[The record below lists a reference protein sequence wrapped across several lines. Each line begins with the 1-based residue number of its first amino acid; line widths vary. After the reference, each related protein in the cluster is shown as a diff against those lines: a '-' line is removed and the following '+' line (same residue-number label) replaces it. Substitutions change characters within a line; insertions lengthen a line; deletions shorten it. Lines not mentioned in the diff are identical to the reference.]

1 MSNKPVIVFEGI
13 ECSGKSL
20 HINNVCKFLKKKRI
34 PYICLREPGGSKNS
48 EIIRKLILNK
58 KSNFNRNTDLFLYSA
73 SRSEN
78 IQKLKKIDSFTLL
91 QFNESSTRTRLSFSI
106 AAQKLGINVVESQ
119 DSISA
124 KEKGESLI
132 HELETFKSMGIEAL
146 VIRTKENNLEEYR
159 NFDEISVISGGFGN
173 TSHPTQALVDVATLT
188 KLNKFSYEVPVTY
201 VGDLKHSRVFSSGR
215 ELLTKLGFKVGVFSN
230 EELLP
235 SNLDN
240 LCVFNSWEE
249 VVENSGSVEL
259 LRVQK
264 ERIENIEGFDFNNYK
279 KNFQL
284 TNEILENTPNDFVV
298 LHPMPINIGIE
309 II

>member
-1 MSNKPVIVFEGI
+1 MNHLLDFQNVEKENLEKI
-13 ECSGKSL
+13 
-20 HINNVCKFLKKKRI
+20 INSILK
-34 PYICLREPGGSKNS
+34 L
-48 EIIRKLILNK
+48 
-58 KSNFNRNTDLFLYSA
+58 
-73 SRSEN
+73 N

-146 VIRTKENNLEEYR
+146 VIRTKENNLEEYK
-159 NFDEISVISGGFGN
+159 NFNEISVISGGFGN

-264 ERIENIEGFDFNNYK
+264 ERIENLSSFNFEKYK
-279 KNFQL
+279 KHFQL
-284 TNEILENTPNDFVV
+284 RNEVLSQTPPDFAVF
-298 LHPMPINIGIE
+298 HPMPINIGIE
-309 II
+309 IDEIAAKYEKFKYGEQLKFAIPARIISYRYALGNIW

>member
-1 MSNKPVIVFEGI
+1 MKHLLDFQNVEKENLEKI
-13 ECSGKSL
+13 
-20 HINNVCKFLKKKRI
+20 INSILKI
-34 PYICLREPGGSKNS
+34 
-48 EIIRKLILNK
+48 
-58 KSNFNRNTDLFLYSA
+58 
-73 SRSEN
+73 N
-78 IQKLKKIDSFTLL
+78 IQKLKKIDSITLL

-146 VIRTKENNLEEYR
+146 VIRTKENNLEEYK
-159 NFDEISVISGGFGN
+159 NFNEISVISGGFGN

-284 TNEILENTPNDFVV
+284 TNEILENTSDDFVV

-309 II
+309 IDDNAAKSKKFIYQEQLKMAIPARVASYQYVFGAI

>member
-1 MSNKPVIVFEGI
+1 MCFCFQLNF
-13 ECSGKSL
+13 L
-20 HINNVCKFLKKKRI
+20 LLKFLIQNSKR
-34 PYICLREPGGSKNS
+34 
-48 EIIRKLILNK
+48 
-58 KSNFNRNTDLFLYSA
+58 
-73 SRSEN
+73 
-78 IQKLKKIDSFTLL
+78 Q
-91 QFNESSTRTRLSFSI
+91 QF
-106 AAQKLGINVVESQ
+106 
-119 DSISA
+119 
-124 KEKGESLI
+124 
-132 HELETFKSMGIEAL
+132 
-146 VIRTKENNLEEYR
+146 
-159 NFDEISVISGGFGN
+159 
-173 TSHPTQALVDVATLT
+173 
-188 KLNKFSYEVPVTY
+188 LNKFSYEVPVTY

-284 TNEILENTPNDFVV
+284 TNEILENTSDDSKKDPLAEEEVQDD
-298 LHPMPINIGIE
+298 
-309 II
+309 

>member
-1 MSNKPVIVFEGI
+1 MKHLLDFQNVEKENLEKI
-13 ECSGKSL
+13 
-20 HINNVCKFLKKKRI
+20 INAILK
-34 PYICLREPGGSKNS
+34 L
-48 EIIRKLILNK
+48 
-58 KSNFNRNTDLFLYSA
+58 
-73 SRSEN
+73 N

-124 KEKGESLI
+124 KEKGEV
-132 HELETFKSMGIEAL
+132 L

-240 LCVFNSWEE
+240 LCVFDSWEE

-284 TNEILENTPNDFVV
+284 TNEILENTSDDFVV
-298 LHPMPINIGIE
+298 LHPMPINVGIE
-309 II
+309 IDDNAANNKKFIYQEQLKMAIPARVASYQYVFGAI

>member
-1 MSNKPVIVFEGI
+1 MKQLLDFQNI
-13 ECSGKSL
+13 EKENL
-20 HINNVCKFLKKKRI
+20 DKIINSILK
-34 PYICLREPGGSKNS
+34 L
-48 EIIRKLILNK
+48 
-58 KSNFNRNTDLFLYSA
+58 
-73 SRSEN
+73 N

-146 VIRTKENNLEEYR
+146 VIRTKENNLEEYK
-159 NFDEISVISGGFGN
+159 NVDEISVISGGFGN

-240 LCVFNSWEE
+240 LCVFNSSDVIAVHKLLARYAKSRDAQPTMPWPHADRGQMQ
-249 VVENSGSVEL
+249 VLVQMLDDRRPRRYQHHDYYACAMDGVNSFPHRL
-259 LRVQK
+259 QQRDA
-264 ERIENIEGFDFNNYK
+264 R
-279 KNFQL
+279 
-284 TNEILENTPNDFVV
+284 V
-298 LHPMPINIGIE
+298 LHPPYQPHV
-309 II
+309 

>member
-1 MSNKPVIVFEGI
+1 MNHLLDFQNVEKENLEKI
-13 ECSGKSL
+13 
-20 HINNVCKFLKKKRI
+20 IN
-34 PYICLREPGGSKNS
+34 
-48 EIIRKLILNK
+48 LILK
-58 KSNFNRNTDLFLYSA
+58 L
-73 SRSEN
+73 N

-146 VIRTKENNLEEYR
+146 VIRTKENNLEEYK
-159 NFDEISVISGGFGN
+159 NFNEISVISGGFGN

-235 SNLDN
+235 NNLDN

-249 VVENSGSVEL
+249 VIENSGSPNGFAKIVKLVSDRAVQFQSGFLYHYAFVILIGLSIL
-259 LRVQK
+259 LT
-264 ERIENIEGFDFNNYK
+264 Y
-279 KNFQL
+279 
-284 TNEILENTPNDFVV
+284 
-298 LHPMPINIGIE
+298 
-309 II
+309 IIIF

>member
-1 MSNKPVIVFEGI
+1 MEHLLDFQNVEKENLEKI
-13 ECSGKSL
+13 
-20 HINNVCKFLKKKRI
+20 INAILKLNV
-34 PYICLREPGGSKNS
+34 
-48 EIIRKLILNK
+48 
-58 KSNFNRNTDLFLYSA
+58 
-73 SRSEN
+73 
-78 IQKLKKIDSFTLL
+78 QKLKKIDSFTLL

-119 DSISA
+119 DSIS
-124 KEKGESLI
+124 
-132 HELETFKSMGIEAL
+132 
-146 VIRTKENNLEEYR
+146 EYK

-173 TSHPTQALVDVATLT
+173 TSHPTQALVDFATLT

-230 EELLP
+230 AELLP

-284 TNEILENTPNDFVV
+284 TNEILENTSDDFVV

-309 II
+309 IDDNAANNKKFIYKEQLKMAIPARVASYQYVFGAI